1 MPQIGAERAVGRIK
15 RTDKLAEALPDG
27 KPPRSRP
34 SRCAAAGRAARAG
47 GRNASAGANSAAAAR
62 QARFSVSRKDRP
74 HCGNGAFAGAK
85 TGGSRRRGFCG
96 GLMRMRGIRP

>member
-27 KPPRSRP
+27 KPPRNRP
-34 SRCAAAGRAARAG
+34 SRCAAGRAAYAG

-62 QARFSVSRKDRP
+62 QARFSFSRKDRP

-96 GLMRMRGIRP
+96 GLMRMRGVRP

>member
-15 RTDKLAEALPDG
+15 RTDKLAEALTAG
-27 KPPRSRP
+27 LQPRRSP
-34 SRCAAAGRAARAG
+34 SRGAPAGGAARAG

-62 QARFSVSRKDRP
+62 QARFSFSRKDRP

-96 GLMRMRGIRP
+96 GLMRMSAIRP

>member
-47 GRNASAGANSAAAAR
+47 GRNASAGATSAAAAR
-62 QARFSVSRKDRP
+62 PAFSRKDRP